1 MRFIDDVVECL
12 GRPPVASLPTA
23 KERRDARLSPGLE
36 REIDASRTRTLAA
49 LGAEATD
56 IDEIIRW
63 CDEPVS
69 KVLVAILELELGG
82 RISRHHGNRICRIA
96 DAGTSD

>member
-1 MRFIDDVVECL
+1 M
-12 GRPPVASLPTA
+12 ASLPTG
-23 KERRDARLSPGLE
+23 KERRDADLSPGTE
-36 REIDASRTRTLAA
+36 REIEASHTRTFAA

-69 KVLVAILELELGG
+69 TVLVAILELELGS
-82 RISRHHGNRICRIA
+82 RISRHHGNRI
-96 DAGTSD
+96 

>member
-1 MRFIDDVVECL
+1 M
-12 GRPPVASLPTA
+12 ASLPTA
-23 KERRDARLSPGLE
+23 KEWRDAHLSPGTE
-36 REIDASRTRTLAA
+36 KEIEASRTRFLAA

-63 CDEPVS
+63 CDAPVS
-69 KVLVAILELELGG
+69 TVLVAILELELAG
-82 RISRHHGNRICRIA
+82 RISCHHGNLICRIA